1 MNQALQELAA
11 HGAPMPF
18 KGLSIVTAA
27 VGMGKEGDEGAGRA
41 GGDGGAGGI
50 VYLGRALI
58 KEGNVGL
65 RIDFAGGDPGPGGVG
80 GPGGP
85 SGAGGEGGHGSFSC
99 SGGRAGPSG
108 PAGNYQERGS
118 LGGREMEDR

>member
-1 MNQALQELAA
+1 
-11 HGAPMPF
+11 
-18 KGLSIVTAA
+18 
-27 VGMGKEGDEGAGRA
+27 
-41 GGDGGAGGI
+41 
-50 VYLGRALI
+50 LGRALI

-85 SGAGGEGGHGSFSC
+85 GGAGGEGGHGSFSC

-108 PAGNYQERGS
+108 PAGDSGDTGQPGRPARAVAERIPRNLNVPSTPIAIDEWRVGH
-118 LGGREMEDR
+118 RPQRTTAK